1 MKEML
6 VGIGIS
12 VGIFLVVM
20 LVTIISGCM
29 KSIMEAKKQ
38 EALANSNIAQ
48 ANAWDTAIKVV
59 DAVTTATVSTIEQTT
74 AKDLREAVKD
84 GKADRQEL
92 INLSY
97 KAYNS
102 ILEQIKPEIIQTLKE
117 NVTDYQSYLE
127 NRIEQAVLEVKK

>member
-20 LVTIISGCM
+20 LVTIISGYM

-92 INLSY
+92 IDLSY

>member
-20 LVTIISGCM
+20 LVTIISGYM

-38 EALANSNIAQ
+38 EALANSKIAQ

-74 AKDLREAVKD
+74 AKDLRKAVKD

-92 INLSY
+92 IDLSY

>member
-20 LVTIISGCM
+20 LVTIISGYM

-84 GKADRQEL
+84 GKADRKEL
-92 INLSY
+92 IDLSY

>member
-1 MKEML
+1 MKETL